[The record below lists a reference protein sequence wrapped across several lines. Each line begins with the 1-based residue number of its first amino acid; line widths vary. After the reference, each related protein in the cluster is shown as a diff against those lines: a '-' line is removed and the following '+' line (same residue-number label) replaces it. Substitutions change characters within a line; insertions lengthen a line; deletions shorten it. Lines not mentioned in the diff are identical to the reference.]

1 MGADM
6 EDSKSKTSI
15 IDGRP
20 ILVSQKEIE
29 KRRRI
34 NSDTLGSFA
43 VDNIP
48 VNPDT
53 QHIFKDFEEGKIV
66 TSKEVKALLHAHY
79 TKIALEDN

>member
-1 MGADM
+1 M
-6 EDSKSKTSI
+6 EESKSKTSI
-15 IDGRP
+15 IYDRP

-29 KRRRI
+29 KHHRI

-53 QHIFKDFEEGKIV
+53 QRIFKDFEEGKIS
-66 TSKEVKALLHAHY
+66 TNKEVKALLHAHY
-79 TKIALEDN
+79 TKVAFKNS